1 MPRPANPLRLG
12 GLACC
17 ALLAACAPP
26 GAEIAPET
34 SATPGVPARGGTVV
48 IGTTADI
55 GGLNDILSS
64 TTVTTGDVLY
74 RMLFLHLFEE
84 RPDFAEHPPTFAPR
98 LAESYEWS
106 ADRLLLTVRLR
117 PDVVWSDGVP
127 VTAEDVRWTWQA
139 QTDPDVGWD
148 YAFAKEAI
156 TDVEIVDSRTV
167 RVHFKNAYFS
177 QLADVNEGV
186 ILPKHA
192 WSALPFKE
200 WRSRPEW
207 FQEHFVSDGPFVL
220 ASWTPQQELVL
231 RRNERYYEKDLPRL
245 DSVVVRVIP
254 DRANQLAQ
262 LRVGSL
268 DYVEQLPPARAAE
281 VRAWPNA
288 RVLSYWTRQYGFVE
302 WNVTKPLFA
311 DPEVRR
317 ALTQAIDRQA
327 IVDTL
332 WRGFGKVSDS
342 PILSTVWAHAPN
354 LAPWPYAP
362 DETRRLLA
370 ARGWRDSDGDGVL
383 DKDGRKFSFELLTN
397 AGNEIRRDATV
408 MIQEQLR
415 RVGVEARPQTIETNA
430 LLSQLG
436 KHDFDATL
444 LAYSID
450 TSLDISYAFH
460 SSSIKDG
467 YNYGGYSNPEMDKL
481 LDEFRTQT
489 EPEAAKSRLVRA
501 QLILHAE
508 QPYTFLWEAQRLDV
522 ASARLQDPRPN
533 ALSAYFHIREWWL
546 SGPR

>member
-1 MPRPANPLRLG
+1 MLRPAKLLRLG
-12 GLACC
+12 GI
-17 ALLAACAPP
+17 ALCVLAAGCAPRGEEP
-26 GAEIAPET
+26 AASAP
-34 SATPGVPARGGTVV
+34 PAAAPVRGGTAV

-55 GGLNDILSS
+55 AGLNDLLSS
-64 TTVTTGDVLY
+64 TTVITGDVLY

-84 RPDFAEHPPTFAPR
+84 QPDFAEHPPTFAPR
-98 LAESYEWS
+98 LAESSEWS
-106 ADRLLLTVRLR
+106 PDRLLLTIHLR

-139 QTDPDVGWD
+139 QTDPDVAWD

-156 TDVEIVDSRTV
+156 TDVEVVDPHTV
-167 RVHFKNAYFS
+167 RAHFKNAYFS
-177 QLADVNEGV
+177 QMADLNEGV

-200 WRSRPEW
+200 WRTRPEW
-207 FQEHFVSDGPFVL
+207 FQQHMVSDGPFVL
-220 ASWTPQQELVL
+220 SSWTPQQELVL
-231 RRNERYYEKDLPRL
+231 KRNERYFEKDLPRL
-245 DSVVVRVIP
+245 DSVVFRVIP

-281 VRAWPNA
+281 VRSWPNA
-288 RVLSYWTRQYGFVE
+288 RVLGYWTRQYGFLE
-302 WNVTKPLFA
+302 WNVAKPLFA

-332 WRGFGKVSDS
+332 WRGLGKVSDS
-342 PILSTVWAHAPN
+342 PILSTLWAHAPN
-354 LAPWPYAP
+354 LEPWPYAP
-362 DETRRLLA
+362 DEARRILA
-370 ARGWRDSDGDGVL
+370 AKGWSDSDGDGVL
-383 DKDGRKFSFELLTN
+383 DKDGARFSFELLTN

-415 RVGVEARPQTIETNA
+415 QVGIEARPATLETNTLVA
-430 LLSQLG
+430 QLG
-436 KHDFDATL
+436 RHDFDAAIL
-444 LAYSID
+444 SYSID

-467 YNYGGYSNPEMDKL
+467 FNYGAYSNPEIDRL
-481 LDEFRTQT
+481 LDEFRLQT
-489 EPEAAKSRLVRA
+489 DPQAAKARLVRA
-501 QLILHAE
+501 QEILHAE
-508 QPYTFLWEAQRLDV
+508 QPYTFLWEAQRADA

-546 SGPR
+546 SGRR